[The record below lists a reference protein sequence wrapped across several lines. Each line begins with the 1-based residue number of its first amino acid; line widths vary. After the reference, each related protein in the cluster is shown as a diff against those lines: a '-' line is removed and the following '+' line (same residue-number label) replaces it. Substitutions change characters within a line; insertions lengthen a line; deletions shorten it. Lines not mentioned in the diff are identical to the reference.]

1 MMWQPGWPI
10 PRALQRALE
19 FVQQPPT
26 GRTFALTHKLR
37 RRYAAVFVVE
47 SDFH

>member
-1 MMWQPGWPI
+1 MMCQLGWPI

-26 GRTFALTHKLR
+26 GRPFTLTQTLG
-37 RRYAAVFVVE
+37 AAMRP
-47 SDFH
+47 SSW